1 MPSKYPVIPDPT
13 TDPNALRVTAMALKE
28 GQEILT
34 KQRGDRTLAA
44 VTWQD
49 LLRLGLITSNQLPRT
64 PSSSG

>member
-1 MPSKYPVIPDPT
+1 MATKYPVIPDPT
-13 TDPNALRVTAMALKE
+13 TDPTTLRVTAMALKE

-34 KQRGDRTLAA
+34 RQRGDRTMSA

-49 LLRLGLITSNQLPRT
+49 LLRLGLVTSNQVPKT